1 MLDLEA
7 SKTALNLTALL
18 TTPEI
23 SQLNEAI
30 KEKGNLLP
38 KQDNVLQA
46 YNWKTLNNSLF
57 TKHSATQS
65 LHTLW
70 NIYSIPPPQV
80 QWTKHTC
87 GTATQ
92 VNKENVL

>member
-30 KEKGNLLP
+30 KEKPPAVAG
-38 KQDNVLQA
+38 QQITILQL
-46 YNWKTLNNSLF
+46 KFLNNSLF
-57 TKHSATQS
+57 TKQ
-65 LHTLW
+65 L
-70 NIYSIPPPQV
+70 NIYIIPINMHSIP
-80 QWTKHTC
+80 
-87 GTATQ
+87 
-92 VNKENVL
+92 L